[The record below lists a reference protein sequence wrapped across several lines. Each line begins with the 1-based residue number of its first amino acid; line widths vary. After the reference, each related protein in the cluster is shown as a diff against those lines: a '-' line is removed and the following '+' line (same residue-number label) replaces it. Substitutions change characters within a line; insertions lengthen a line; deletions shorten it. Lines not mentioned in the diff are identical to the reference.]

1 MIDSK
6 VFSHLIKNID
16 WSACRNKLALLHHA
30 SLLGVHLDSQLIDKT
45 KNEIEHVIQHTLTEY
60 AFTLF
65 KVVDDSKPS
74 SHGWHYLA
82 KEAFARWLLQLPYHQ
97 SLEPSDWTTFDQRLQ
112 TAYQEY
118 GIATLSRQSLEIR
131 LSQFK
136 WIIKSHSFKVLDY
149 TQINAVLT
157 AFGSTY
163 QLAKQ
168 VYSKWSAWIW
178 GPVQIQPLGN
188 FTVILFLSETVRTPN
203 FLLNNPAFT
212 LDKVII
218 LRREVSHPI
227 FSIKWEPL
235 LLDTSLTGADLVSK
249 LSVGI
254 RRMALN
260 AYKEDTK
267 RVPHSLQSQLIQDFE
282 SNVLFHEVG
291 HDIIFKIINH
301 PETIAIGIGL
311 TSIDEPIYESLFE
324 LLADM
329 APKYKGAWGGLYQ
342 LAVLAKT
349 DYTKAFRS
357 FYSYFSDVYFFD
369 TPDRHMYGYSIMIGL
384 VMARFIRSDASVDF
398 QAMQSEFDTDNP
410 RFSTGMV
417 ATLMDMFVRH
427 MATIQTY
434 VKNATYHIQG
444 RDYAF
449 SFIETHEINQAKLAN
464 SKTNVTEYG
473 FLQPAWRNYMAYF
486 KRFATTADSLPSIL
500 DTLGLER
507 RRILVEITGL
517 PFNPSTE
524 ATLQHDLLHYLAQ
537 LGLSHVARPS

>member
-6 VFSHLIKNID
+6 VFSNLIQGIN
-16 WSACRNKLALLHHA
+16 WSDCRNTFALVHHA
-30 SLLGVHLDSQLIDKT
+30 NQLGVHLDPPLIDKT
-45 KNEIEHVIQHTLTEY
+45 KNEIEHAIQHTLTEY
-60 AFTLF
+60 SFTLF
-65 KVVDDSKPS
+65 KVVDDPKSS
-74 SHGWHYLA
+74 SHGWHYQA
-82 KEAFARWLLQLPYHQ
+82 KEAFARWLLKVPYNR
-97 SLEPSDWTTFDQRLQ
+97 SLEPSDWVAFDHRLQ
-112 TAYQEY
+112 AAYEEY
-118 GIATLSRQSLEIR
+118 GIATLSRPSLEIR

-149 TQINAVLT
+149 SQLNAVLT

-178 GPVQIQPLGN
+178 GPVQIQPLGD
-188 FTVILFLSETVRTPN
+188 FTVMLFLSETVRTPN

-212 LDKVII
+212 LDKVIV

-227 FSIKWEPL
+227 FFIKWEPL
-235 LLDTSLTGADLVSK
+235 LLNTSLTGSDLVSK

-254 RRMALN
+254 RRKALT
-260 AYKEDTK
+260 AYQEDTK
-267 RVPHSLQSQLIQDFE
+267 MVPHSLQSQLVQDFE

-291 HDIIFKIINH
+291 HDIIFNIINH

-324 LLADM
+324 LLADV

-349 DYTKAFRS
+349 DYNKAFRS

-369 TPDRHMYGYSIMIGL
+369 TPDRHMDGYSIMIGL
-384 VMARFIRSDASVDF
+384 VMARFIRSDTSVDF
-398 QAMQSEFDTDNP
+398 QAIQSELDTDNP

-417 ATLMDMFVRH
+417 VTLMDMFARH
-427 MATIQTY
+427 MATIQSC

-444 RDYAF
+444 RDYPF
-449 SFIETHEINQAKLAN
+449 SFIETNEINQAKLAN
-464 SKTNVTEYG
+464 SKTNGTEYG

-486 KRFATTADSLPSIL
+486 KQFATTADSLSSIL
-500 DTLGLER
+500 DSLGAER
-507 RRILVEITGL
+507 RRLLVEMTGL

-524 ATLQHDLLHYLAQ
+524 ATLQHDFLHYLDQ
-537 LGLSHVARPS
+537 LGLSHVTRPS